1 MARRQQPQPSG
12 FVLFDIIYEDGSQ
25 TSNRKVPA
33 TELGGLDGDAPA
45 RTFVEIQDRKIGERR
60 DAQLDR
66 IAERDRPG
74 GAARGHAPDAGGRV
88 LESSRGPA
96 LPRRPDFRNSSQ
108 YGPRF
113 RAFRSFAGVCNCG
126 NWTARRVHC

>member
-45 RTFVEIQDRKIGERR
+45 RIFVEIQDRKIGEVSGRPR
-60 DAQLDR
+60 GR
-66 IAERDRPG
+66 IKSI
-74 GAARGHAPDAGGRV
+74 AR
-88 LESSRGPA
+88 SRKA
-96 LPRRPDFRNSSQ
+96 
-108 YGPRF
+108 
-113 RAFRSFAGVCNCG
+113 
-126 NWTARRVHC
+126 